1 MNEKNAKI
9 EAIREKRL
17 VALCCIVTK
26 CYVIFHPR
34 AWNIDNICHVAE
46 ERSIVN
52 DVKVSSLKADDFKPT
67 GLTEQ
72 VMKAN
77 REAAGPS
84 AASSSTTATADSPPP
99 APKSASTSSS
109 APSVAKPVKAAAAP
123 AMTGPAPVDSV
134 QMQRLAAMS
143 YNDYVL
149 GQEQILE
156 HYSEI
161 ADLDDTKQYLFRN
174 GHILLHEHAQSYMLL
189 SCLEDEMNGKHRRM
203 KLVRIKS

>member
-1 MNEKNAKI
+1 MFY
-9 EAIREKRL
+9 
-17 VALCCIVTK
+17 CS
-26 CYVIFHPR
+26 

-77 REAAGPS
+77 REAATT
-84 AASSSTTATADSPPP
+84 AASAPAATADTPPP
-99 APKSASTSSS
+99 APKPAATAS
-109 APSVAKPVKAAAAP
+109 AAP
-123 AMTGPAPVDSV
+123 AAASKPAAKAATSTAISGPAPVESS

-149 GQEQILE
+149 GHEQMLE

-161 ADLDDTKQYLFRN
+161 ADLDETKQYLFRN

-203 KLVRIKS
+203 KLVSKHSSSHYQINTA